1 MSEKFNQAAWDK
13 ENMARIT
20 GKYKKD
26 FVEDFKNACQ
36 KLGISQSDVFR
47 DAMIKTIDKAKKK

>member
-1 MSEKFNQAAWDK
+1 MGEKFNQATWDK

-20 GKYKKD
+20 GKYKKE
-26 FVEDFKNACQ
+26 FVEDFKNACK

-47 DAMIKTIDKAKKK
+47 DAMVEIIKKVK